1 MLDVEDRMDLPRGR
15 KVKLARV
22 TATHAYNTVRA
33 KPSRSHLGNGK
44 RSVAEVDRVARRE
57 FERFARGVVMRLLLR
72 LRIDDC
78 AFSCVED
85 EMPKTKVG
93 NEIWL
98 IIQSDKIGG
107 VQRRRQTGMLAV

>member
-33 KPSRSHLGNGK
+33 KPSRSHLGDGK

-78 AFSCVED
+78 AFSCVEVGSGSAFSIAS
-85 EMPKTKVG
+85 PKAPYRVPNVAG
-93 NEIWL
+93 ESAS
-98 IIQSDKIGG
+98 QQ
-107 VQRRRQTGMLAV
+107 VRP

>member
-1 MLDVEDRMDLPRGR
+1 
-15 KVKLARV
+15 
-22 TATHAYNTVRA
+22 
-33 KPSRSHLGNGK
+33 
-44 RSVAEVDRVARRE
+44 
-57 FERFARGVVMRLLLR
+57 MRLLLR

-98 IIQSDKIGG
+98 ITQSDKIGG